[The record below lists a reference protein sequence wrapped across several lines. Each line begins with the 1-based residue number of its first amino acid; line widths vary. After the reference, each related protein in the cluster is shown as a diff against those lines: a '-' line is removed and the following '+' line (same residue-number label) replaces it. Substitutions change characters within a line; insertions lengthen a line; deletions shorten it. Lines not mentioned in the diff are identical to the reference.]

1 MAHPLS
7 FLSPKSQAAKLFGV
21 CCHGSEKTTHRK
33 AMRTL
38 RSSIR
43 CAVAVLATTLGAV
56 SLSAQQSEEI
66 TIDARASTAPF
77 PHFWEEMFGSGRAA
91 LVLRTAY
98 QNDLTAVKAITD
110 LKYLRFHAILH
121 DELGV
126 YNEDE
131 HGNPEYNFTYVNQI
145 YEGLIA
151 QGVRP
156 VVEISFMPKKLAF
169 NPDALHPFWYKQN
182 VSPPKSMERW
192 DDLIRAF
199 AQNLVEH
206 FSIDEVAQWYFEVW
220 NEPNIDFW
228 GGIPRKESY
237 FDLYAHT
244 ARALKSVSP
253 RLRVGGPATAA
264 AAWVPEFL
272 DYAAEN
278 HVPVDFV
285 SSHGYDD
292 EPVERLLGKDQP
304 LRDKDIIQED
314 RTCAA
319 VAKVRQQID
328 ASPSPH
334 LPLLWTEWNV
344 PGKDRLRDTPYVGPA
359 LAEAIRT
366 CDGHVDML
374 SFWTFSD
381 VFEEGG
387 PAQRP
392 FQGQFGLRATGGI
405 NKPSFYDFA
414 LLHQLGTERIANS
427 SHNALVTRKSDGSL
441 AIALWNLA
449 SVDEPVRSVS
459 TNHVTLRIAGV
470 APNGAV
476 SLQQVDEE
484 HDNVMKTYAALGSPR
499 YPTRAQAQQM
509 NAASA
514 LPAPEHLALH
524 DGILRLDLKPNELV
538 LLRVEAASATKNKP
552 SSTHPQE

>member
-1 MAHPLS
+1 
-7 FLSPKSQAAKLFGV
+7 
-21 CCHGSEKTTHRK
+21 
-33 AMRTL
+33 
-38 RSSIR
+38 
-43 CAVAVLATTLGAV
+43 
-56 SLSAQQSEEI
+56 
-66 TIDARASTAPF
+66 
-77 PHFWEEMFGSGRAA
+77 
-91 LVLRTAY
+91 
-98 QNDLTAVKAITD
+98 
-110 LKYLRFHAILH
+110 
-121 DELGV
+121 
-126 YNEDE
+126 
-131 HGNPEYNFTYVNQI
+131 
-145 YEGLIA
+145 
-151 QGVRP
+151 
-156 VVEISFMPKKLAF
+156 MPKKLAF
-169 NPDALHPFWYKQN
+169 NPDDLHPFWYKQN

-206 FSIDEVAQWYFEVW
+206 FGTDEVAQWYFEVW

-272 DYAAEN
+272 NYAAEN

-319 VAKVRQQID
+319 VAKVRRQID
-328 ASPSPH
+328 ASSTPH
-334 LPLLWTEWNV
+334 IPLLWTEWNV

-387 PAQRP
+387 PATHP

-405 NKPSFYDFA
+405 SKPSFYDFA
-414 LLHQLGTERIANS
+414 LLHQLGMERIANS
-427 SHNALVTRKSDGSL
+427 SHNVLVTRLPDGSL

-449 SVDEPVRSVS
+449 SVDEPPLSIS
-459 TNHVTLRIAGV
+459 THHVTLQITGV
-470 APNGAV
+470 GRNARVLA
-476 SLQQVDEE
+476 QQVDED
-484 HDNVMKTYAALGSPR
+484 HGNVMKAYAAIGSPR

-509 NAASA
+509 NAASGP
-514 LPAPEHLALH
+514 PAPEHLALR
-524 DGILRLDLKPNELV
+524 DGILNLDIKPNELL
-538 LLRVEAASATKNKP
+538 LLRVHAANAKHNKP
-552 SSTHPQE
+552 SSNHQQE